1 MKLAIPK
8 SKPSTKEP
16 EVIAFRSRAE
26 WRHWLDTHYGRIEG
40 IWVRFFKKGSGVKS
54 ITYAEALYE
63 ALCYGW
69 IDGQLKRADT
79 QSYLQRFTPRR
90 RRSIWSTRNTEHVAR
105 LTRQGMMHAAG
116 LKQVESAKADGRW
129 GLAYEPPSAMTMPED
144 FVAAVAKN
152 SKAKKTF
159 DSLNQRNR
167 YAIAWR
173 LHTAKKPET
182 RQRRFE
188 AIIKMLEAGQ
198 KFH

>member
-1 MKLAIPK
+1 MKRAVPK
-8 SKPSTKEP
+8 SKPTAPEP
-16 EVIAFRSRAE
+16 EVIAFQSRAD
-26 WRHWLDTHYGRIEG
+26 WRNWLDKNHGRREG
-40 IWVRFFKKGSGVKS
+40 VWLRFFKKDSGVKS
-54 ITYAEALYE
+54 IKYAEALDE

-79 QSYLQRFTPRR
+79 QSWLQRFTPRR
-90 RRSIWSTRNTEHVAR
+90 RQSLWSKRNTEHVAR
-105 LTRQGMMHAAG
+105 LTREGLMHAAG
-116 LKQVESAKADGRW
+116 LKQVEIAKADGRW
-129 GLAYEPPSAMTMPED
+129 ALAYEPPGAMTMPED

-188 AIIKMLEAGQ
+188 TMIKMLEAGQ
-198 KFH
+198 TFH